1 MAIFRYPGGKSKLLE
16 PITKALYP
24 VIQETGAFAEP
35 FVGGGS
41 VLVQVAKDFP
51 NIKLYANDKDPY
63 MYAFWSMLADDEDKE
78 IGLFYLHLRQKP
90 TIKLF
95 KQMREDPPLLN
106 RADRAYYAVFFNRTT
121 FSGIQTS
128 GPIGGYEQ
136 KGKYKVDC
144 RYNAAR
150 IIKEFEAL
158 RHLVRGRLT
167 VSNLDCVDFLAKTPE
182 VATYLDPPY
191 FVKGKDLYPVH
202 MKVEE
207 HGALA
212 DMLMERRKWVLSY
225 DICPEI
231 DKLYN
236 WARLTPLDA
245 RYSITDRKKSWVD
258 KKEYI
263 ITPRI
268 K

>member
-16 PITKALYP
+16 PINKALYP
-24 VIQETGAFAEP
+24 LIRETGAFAEP

-51 NIKLYANDKDPY
+51 DIKLYINDKDPY
-63 MYAFWSMLADDEDKE
+63 MYGFWKMLAEASDKE
-78 IGLFYLHLRQKP
+78 MGLFYTLLRTKP
-90 TIKLF
+90 TISLF
-95 KQMREDPPLLN
+95 KHLRENPP
-106 RADRAYYAVFFNRTT
+106 AIDRASVAHYAVFFNRTT

-128 GPIGGYEQ
+128 GPLGGYDQ
-136 KGKYKVDC
+136 NSKYKIDC
-144 RYNAAR
+144 RYNADR
-150 IIKEFEAL
+150 IAKEVDAL
-158 RHLVRGRLT
+158 RYLVKGRLK
-167 VSNLDCVDFLAKTPE
+167 VSNSDCIKFLSDTPE

-202 MKVEE
+202 MQMEE

-212 DMLMERRKWVLSY
+212 DMLHERLNWVLSY

-231 DKLYN
+231 DKLYK
-236 WARLTPLDA
+236 WAKRTPLSA

-263 ITPRI
+263 ITP